1 MRKSWT
7 LVAAGAFALLGAT
20 AFIAKPS
27 TDVPI
32 DPAPGFTLPSAG
44 GKSVSLDDYKGK
56 YVVIEWWNNGCP
68 YVRRH
73 YKGNMQELQ
82 KEFTADGAIWLTI
95 CPSAPGKQGHVE
107 ADAAKSMMK
116 ELGGSPTEILLNPE
130 GDVARKYEAK
140 TTPQMVLISPKGEI
154 LYNGGIDNAP
164 NGRAPE
170 GEKFVNYLKQA
181 YAEAKAG
188 KEISVKKARPYGC
201 DVKYKS

>member
-1 MRKSWT
+1 MRKNWT
-7 LVAAGAFALLGAT
+7 LAAAGAFALLGAT

-27 TDVPI
+27 ADTPI
-32 DPAPGFTLPSAG
+32 DPAPSFTLPAAS

-95 CPSAPGKQGHVE
+95 CPSAPGKQGNIE
-107 ADAAKSMMK
+107 PDAAKTMMK
-116 ELGGSPTEILLNPE
+116 QLGGSPTEILLNPD

-181 YAEAKAG
+181 YSEAKAG
-188 KEISVKKARPYGC
+188 KEVSVKKARPYGC
-201 DVKYKS
+201 EVKYKS